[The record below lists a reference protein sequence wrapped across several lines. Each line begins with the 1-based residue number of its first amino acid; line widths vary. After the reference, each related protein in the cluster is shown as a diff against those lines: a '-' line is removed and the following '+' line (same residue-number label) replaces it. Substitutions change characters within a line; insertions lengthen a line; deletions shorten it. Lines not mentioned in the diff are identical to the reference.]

1 VLDRQASKRHCK
13 KKFFA
18 GALSGEIMTPATS
31 ITVTTPV
38 ETFTVDTGLLRLDEV
53 PGATVAQPPPTPEQ
67 IQAAEAVFSQD
78 PQTEMA
84 WGLLGVWTSSV
95 LLHNLALEAFS
106 AFPNEEKQEKQPKQP
121 LPQTD

>member
-1 VLDRQASKRHCK
+1 L
-13 KKFFA
+13 FA
-18 GALSGEIMTPATS
+18 GDFPGEIMTPATS
-31 ITVTTPV
+31 ITVTAPV
-38 ETFTVDTGLLRLDEV
+38 ESFTVDTGLLRLDEV
-53 PGATVAQPPPTPEQ
+53 PAATVSQVPPTPEQ

-106 AFPNEEKQEKQPKQP
+106 AFPNDEKQEKQPKLP
-121 LPQTD
+121 LPEAD